1 MLIVVPLQV
10 LDCFVEILNCIFVYQ
25 YLVCSCNLYVRTVHE
40 DGDILE

>member
-25 YLVCSCNLYVRTVHE
+25 YLVGPVICM
-40 DGDILE
+40 